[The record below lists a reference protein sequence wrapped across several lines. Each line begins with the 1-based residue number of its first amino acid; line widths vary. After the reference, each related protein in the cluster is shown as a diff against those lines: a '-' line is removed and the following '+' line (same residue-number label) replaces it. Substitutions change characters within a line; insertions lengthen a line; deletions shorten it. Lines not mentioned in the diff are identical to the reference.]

1 MRVNSGRRRHTV
13 VQPGALCMLVAIQCF
28 VLGFRLYL
36 DHKPSAYLIHSI
48 IVFFDM
54 ILIHIFSNSRWLS
67 VLAGEIKTYLLVLF
81 FTLTK
86 ETVFELVE
94 TTAIAVLCSFHL
106 IGARSQVMAE
116 RSALQKDLREYER
129 RGSVLLQNLA
139 LVQQEF
145 IDQSVLLRED
155 LEVGGGDDEESGSV
169 VATEESDSTL
179 GEL

>member
-139 LVQQEF
+139 LVQQEC